1 MVSWAVSARIPS
13 PVRIVALVVALIFAG
28 LHARNPF
35 SIRTIP
41 IDRRLQALFKRH
53 LGLPTGRAQQ
63 FCARESVPP
72 VVARPVL
79 NRLHQAF
86 GLPERRQKLSDYFD
100 IRQRAAPADVIDFAL
115 ATALDRGQNRPAMIV
130 DK

>member
-72 VVARPVL
+72 VVARTVL

-86 GLPERRQKLSDYFD
+86 GFPEPRQKLSAYYDF
-100 IRQRAAPADVIDFAL
+100 RPHTPPADHMEFAL
-115 ATALDRGQNRPAMIV
+115 AASLDRAQNRPAMIV
-130 DK
+130 D